1 MIIGLTASKSTSM
14 ATEPSLDLVV
24 YAAGSV
30 VQQQSQVYSPEF
42 LRFLK
47 TSDLP
52 PGELKLK
59 VRVPIIFLRN
69 LNPSGLCNATCER
82 RFSTLGWLFERR
94 LNLKLA
100 TLESLC
106 KLITYWKSNSKTE
119 LGYYGID
126 QRKNLSS
133 DDEINSASWSNAFPN
148 SHTITNA
155 QTHKIANYNR
165 RS

>member
-1 MIIGLTASKSTSM
+1 SKSTSM

-69 LNPSGLCNATCER
+69 LNPSGLCNGT
-82 RFSTLGWLFERR
+82 R
-94 LNLKLA
+94 LIIRDL
-100 TLESLC
+100 
-106 KLITYWKSNSKTE
+106 
-119 LGYYGID
+119 
-126 QRKNLSS
+126 
-133 DDEINSASWSNAFPN
+133 
-148 SHTITNA
+148 
-155 QTHKIANYNR
+155 
-165 RS
+165 